1 MQPMTP
7 TWMFAS
13 DNTAGVHPEVMAA
26 IAKANTGCTES
37 YGADPLMERLQAR
50 LKEEFGESS
59 SSFLVF
65 NGTAANVMALQ
76 TLTRTHHAVLCT
88 ELAHIHVDECG
99 APERIAGCKLYPI
112 PVHNGK
118 LTPSILEPFLE
129 SRGDQHRVQMKVI
142 SISQMSEVG
151 TVYTAPEVRALADF
165 AHANGLYLHMDGA
178 RIANAAASL
187 GLSLKQIT
195 TQCGV
200 DALSF
205 GGTKNGAMGVEAVV
219 FMNESVAE
227 DALYIRKQGTQLASK
242 MRFLAAQMD
251 ALLTDDLWL
260 RNARHANAMALLLAD
275 EATKVPGVEIPRAP
289 QGNAV
294 FARMPPAAIPKLQ
307 ATHGFYVWDAKTH
320 MVRWMT
326 SFATQPA
333 DVTGFVSALR
343 AAVA

>member
-1 MQPMTP
+1 MTP
-7 TWMFAS
+7 SWMFAS
-13 DNTAGVHPEVMAA
+13 DNTAGVLPEVMAA

-50 LKEEFGESS
+50 LKAEFGENST
-59 SSFLVF
+59 SFLVF
-65 NGTAANVMALQ
+65 TGTAANVLALQ
-76 TLTRTHHAVLCT
+76 TLTRSHHAVLCT
-88 ELAHIHVDECG
+88 DQAHIHVDECG

-112 PVHNGK
+112 PVSNGK
-118 LTPSILEPFLE
+118 LTPTLLEPFLE
-129 SRGDQHRVQMKVI
+129 SKGDQHRVQMKVV

-165 AHANGLYLHMDGA
+165 AHAHQMYLHMDGA

-219 FMNESVAE
+219 FMNAALAE
-227 DALYIRKQGTQLASK
+227 DGLYIRKQGTQLASK

-260 RNARHANAMALLLAD
+260 RNARHANAMATLLAH
-275 EATKVPGVEIPRAP
+275 EAARVPGVEIPRAP

-294 FARMPPAAIPKLQ
+294 FARLPPTAIPKLQ
-307 ATHGFYVWDAKTH
+307 QTHAFAVWDTPTH
-320 MVRWMT
+320 LVRWMT
-326 SFATQPA
+326 SFVTTPA
-333 DVTGFVSALR
+333 DITAMLTALR
-343 AAVA
+343 QAVA